1 MKSNENASRY
11 FWRYQ
16 PLILKLVWKGK
27 GTSVANS
34 IVKNKNK
41 VEGLELPDFKIH
53 CKVIKKSILCC

>member
-1 MKSNENASRY
+1 MKSNQNASSY

-16 PLILKLVWKGK
+16 PLILKFVWKGK

-53 CKVIKKSILCC
+53 CKVIDSMLLK